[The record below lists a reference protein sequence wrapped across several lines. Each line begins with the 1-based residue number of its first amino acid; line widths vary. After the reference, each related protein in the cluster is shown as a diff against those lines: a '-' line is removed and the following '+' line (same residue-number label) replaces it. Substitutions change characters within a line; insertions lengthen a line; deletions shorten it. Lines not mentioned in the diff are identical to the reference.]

1 MNRAI
6 VTVLGSDRVGIIA
19 AVSTRL
25 SELGVNILDT
35 TQTVMKD
42 EVFVLL
48 MLVDLD
54 GAVESFHE
62 ISENLKQLGDEQKLS
77 IRIQREKIFDAM
89 HNI

>member
-19 AVSTRL
+19 AVSNRL
-25 SELGVNILDT
+25 CELSINILDT

-48 MLVDLD
+48 MLVDLES
-54 GAVESFHE
+54 ATCSFHE
-62 ISENLKQLGDEQKLS
+62 ASEHLKQLGDEQHLS